1 MDGTPNLYLTDPSGT
16 YHAWKANAT
25 GRSAKTVQEFLEKNY
40 SAEAVET
47 QAGAIKLAI
56 KALLEGQSFPSPS
69 PSSSFFLL
77 RLRLLLLRL
86 VLLRLF

>member
-40 SAEAVET
+40 APEAVET
-47 QAGAIKLAI
+47 QPGAIKLAI
-56 KALLEGQSFPSPS
+56 KALLEGGGLDDGVSWVRRRWAQLM
-69 PSSSFFLL
+69 FLI
-77 RLRLLLLRL
+77 
-86 VLLRLF
+86 VFYDEDDTV

>member
-56 KALLEGQSFPSPS
+56 KALLEGSAWIAKKSIEMY
-69 PSSSFFLL
+69 
-77 RLRLLLLRL
+77 RLKRALMS
-86 VLLRLF
+86 